1 MNIDTYT
8 KNKSF
13 HFRRLEMRIVV
24 VSKRSIYIGL
34 IIAMTMM
41 ITGIFFLSSLTK
53 STLWYTSENQ
63 PIRNGD
69 PKSNKFAITCN
80 VDWGNEVIPE
90 ILKTLNEENIK
101 ITFFVSGRWASKY
114 PELLKEIHNQG
125 HEIGNHGY
133 SHKMHSQI
141 DRETNRSEIMKTEK
155 AIEEAIGIKSRYF
168 APPAGDFN
176 EITLEVAKELG
187 YKTILWSVDTIDWKE
202 GSTAEVIL
210 NRVMKKPHKGAILLM
225 HPKPE
230 SAKALPEII
239 RNIKNENIEIGT
251 VSDLLGQSEDK

>member
-1 MNIDTYT
+1 
-8 KNKSF
+8 
-13 HFRRLEMRIVV
+13 MRIVV
-24 VSKRSIYIGL
+24 ISRRSIYIGL
-34 IIAMTMM
+34 IIAIMM
-41 ITGIFFLSSLTK
+41 ITGIFFLKNLTT
-53 STLWYTSENQ
+53 STLWYTSENE

-69 PKSNKFAITCN
+69 PESNKFAITCN
-80 VDWGNEVIPE
+80 VDWGNEVIPD
-90 ILKTLNEENIK
+90 ILKTLDEENIK

-114 PELLKEIHNQG
+114 PELLKKIYDKG

-133 SHKMHSQI
+133 SHKMHSKI
-141 DRETNRSEIMKTEK
+141 DRETNRSEIIRT
-155 AIEEAIGIKSRYF
+155 EEAIERAIAIKSRYF

-176 EITLEVAKELG
+176 EVTLEVAKELG

-230 SAKALPEII
+230 TAKALPEII
-239 RNIKNENIEIGT
+239 RNIKQENIEIGT
-251 VSDLLGQSEDK
+251 VSDLLDQAEDK